1 MRAIIDEM
9 RGPAR
14 TGVDEGLLER
24 DHELGVLEGVVLS
37 ARSGEAVLAVIEGPA
52 GIGKSRL
59 LANAREMAGAAG
71 FRVLSARGSDLERE
85 LPYGIVRQLFEPLLL
100 QPDGRGRVLTG
111 AAQAAARVFEPPDAN
126 DSISDGG
133 FGVLHGLY
141 WLTANLA
148 AERPLCL
155 SIDDLHWS
163 DRASLRFVAYLERRL
178 EGLGVLVTT
187 AARIEDA
194 DAEPRLILEIAQDPA
209 AVSIRLSALSEA
221 AVGEMVRGRL
231 GPGAESAFCAACHH
245 ATGGNPLLVGEL
257 LKTMHAEGITPDAAH
272 ADAIRE
278 IGPRAVTRTV
288 LLRLGRLSPDAVAV
302 ARAIAVLGEGA
313 SLRATASLTGLAQ
326 RAIADATRALIAA
339 EILRPEPPLGFVHA
353 LVRDAVYY
361 ELALSE
367 RELAHERAA
376 KALADLSAAP
386 EVVAGHLLAVPPR
399 GERWMADVLVQA
411 GGLATRRGDPAGAA
425 SYLRRALDERPAD
438 QDRPRLLSE
447 LGWVESHVSIPSAS
461 EHLREAYNLLENPLQ
476 RALVAE
482 ILAGILL
489 MSGAADDAVEV
500 AQTAIAELGE
510 RHQDQQ
516 RALESMEL
524 YGVAFG
530 AHVADAAARLANVRA
545 AGVPARMGAKLLAA
559 VAAWGWALGGGTARE
574 CSEFTREIIAD
585 GSLIARYPGYG
596 ATVAGIVLVLADDD
610 TALPVWDA
618 AMIGARQHGS
628 LYSICSVNI
637 FRGWTWLQRGELA
650 EAEASLREAQE
661 QLHDLFE
668 PDSHSVAYGAG
679 HLARVLIERGD
690 FAGARAALATR
701 GNPNPAS
708 DADALVRRAELELLL
723 AEHSWH
729 EALAAADAYH
739 ARLRGIDNPA
749 WGPWRSLKALALDG
763 LERSGEG
770 CPLMEGEL
778 EAARR
783 WGAPGALAR
792 ALRLLGTLRR
802 EAGHDLLREAVRIA
816 GASPARLEHAKALVA
831 LGSALR
837 RAGQRSQSREPLR
850 RGLDLATRCGAS
862 PLAERARTELLV
874 AGGRPRR
881 EPLSGPESLTPSE
894 RRVAELAAAGRS
906 NRDVAQ
912 TLFVTPKTV
921 EVHLTSVYR
930 KLGISARAGLADA
943 LGRPSAA

>member
-1 MRAIIDEM
+1 MGM
-9 RGPAR
+9 RGLAR
-14 TGVDEGLLER
+14 TGVGEGLLER
-24 DHELGVLEGVVLS
+24 DRELGVLEGLVLG
-37 ARSGEAVLAVIEGPA
+37 ARSGEAVVALIEGPA

-59 LANAREMAGAAG
+59 LGSAREVAGVAG

-85 LPYGIVRQLFEPLLL
+85 LPYGVVRQLFEPLLL
-100 QPDGRGRVLTG
+100 EPDGRGRVLAG
-111 AAQAAARVFEPPDAN
+111 AAQAAARVFEPPDA
-126 DSISDGG
+126 DDAISDGG
-133 FGVLHGLY
+133 FGVLHGLF

-148 AERPLCL
+148 ADRPLCL
-155 SIDDLHWS
+155 SIDDLQWS

-178 EGLGVLVTT
+178 EGLGVLIAT
-187 AARIEDA
+187 AARMGG
-194 DAEPRLILEIAQDPA
+194 AEAESRLILEIAQDPA

-221 AVGEMVRGRL
+221 AVAEMVRGRL
-231 GPGAESAFCAACHH
+231 GDDAESAFCAACHH

-257 LKTMHAEGITPDAAH
+257 LKTMRAEGVTPDAAH
-272 ADAIRE
+272 ADAIRQ
-278 IGPRAVTRTV
+278 IGPRAVARTV
-288 LLRLGRLSPDAVAV
+288 LLRLGRLPSDAIAV
-302 ARAIAVLGEGA
+302 ARAIAVLGDGA
-313 SLRATASLTGLAQ
+313 SFRATASLARLDE
-326 RAIADATRALIAA
+326 RRSADATHALIAA

-376 KALADLSAAP
+376 RVLADLGAAP

-399 GERWMADVLVQA
+399 GERWVADVLVQA
-411 GGLATRRGDPAGAA
+411 GGLATRRGDPASAV

-438 QDRPRLLSE
+438 QDRPRLLSD
-447 LGWVESHVSIPSAS
+447 LGWVESHVSVPSAS
-461 EHLREAYNLLENPLQ
+461 EHLREAYRLLEVPLQ
-476 RALVAE
+476 RGLVAE

-510 RHQDQQ
+510 RHQDQR

-524 YGVAFG
+524 YGIAFG
-530 AHVADAAARLANVRA
+530 AHVADAPARLARVRA
-545 AGVPARMGAKLLAA
+545 AGVPDRIGAKLLAA
-559 VAAWGWALGGGTARE
+559 VAAWGWALGGGSARE
-574 CSEFTREIIAD
+574 CSELSREIVAD

-596 ATVAGIVLVLADDD
+596 ATIAGIVLVLADDD
-610 TALPVWDA
+610 MALAVWDA
-618 AMIGARQHGS
+618 AMTGARRHGS
-628 LYSICSVNI
+628 LYSICSTNI

-650 EAEASLREAQE
+650 EAEASLRDAHE
-661 QLHDLFE
+661 QLHELFD

-679 HLARVLIERGD
+679 HLARVLVERGD
-690 FAGARAALATR
+690 LAGARAALAAR

-723 AEHSWH
+723 AEHSWA
-729 EALAAADAYH
+729 EAFAAADEYH
-739 ARLRGIDNPA
+739 ARLRGVDNPA

-763 LERSGEG
+763 LERGGEA
-770 CPLMEGEL
+770 LALLEGEL

-802 EAGHDLLREAVRIA
+802 EQGHDLLREAVLIA
-816 GASPARLEHAKALVA
+816 ERSSARLEHAKALVA

-850 RGLDLATRCGAS
+850 RGLELAARCGAS
-862 PLAERARTELLV
+862 PLAERARTELLA

-881 EPLSGPESLTPSE
+881 DALSGPESLTPSE
-894 RRVAELAAAGRS
+894 RRVAELAAEGHS
-906 NRDVAQ
+906 NRDIAQ
-912 TLFVTPKTV
+912 TLYVTPKTV
-921 EVHLTSVYR
+921 EVHLTSIYR
-930 KLGISARAGLADA
+930 KLGISARAGLAGA
-943 LGRPSAA
+943 LERPSAA